1 MKLNQTTLF
10 KFEFRNTHVI
20 FLTTKNLKFS
30 HFIQHDKN
38 KLQPPL
44 IDIHYT
50 ICNTTVT
57 CKDYTMDILF
67 PCHFIK

>member
-44 IDIHYT
+44 IDIH
-50 ICNTTVT
+50 
-57 CKDYTMDILF
+57 
-67 PCHFIK
+67 HE

>member
-1 MKLNQTTLF
+1 MELNHTTLF

-38 KLQPPL
+38 KLQLPL
-44 IDIHYT
+44 IHIH
-50 ICNTTVT
+50 
-57 CKDYTMDILF
+57 
-67 PCHFIK
+67 HE